1 MVRVKKKFLKVRETS
16 GNLNR
21 GKLMS
26 WRKVRENWNHLIE
39 TFEVT
44 LISTTFLLNEIGKFV
59 ENVLVLMNDWKDDCN
74 LKPEATT
81 TYDIFSQGN
90 TNIRRK
96 VLLVTRVSRSEAII
110 RLRAVYEKFNLEPR
124 SHSVLRWNVS
134 WVRDYEKLSVINVS
148 NSRTIGGT
156 LLLIGCHEELV
167 FVAAFRY

>member
-44 LISTTFLLNEIGKFV
+44 LISTIFLLNEIGKFV

-90 TNIRRK
+90 INFNR
-96 VLLVTRVSRSEAII
+96 
-110 RLRAVYEKFNLEPR
+110 EKSGCLWQPWFDSL
-124 SHSVLRWNVS
+124 VLRCLVILYLWTPANNQELKNTNWEEYTEHCFRLCRSPLPVAQMIDS
-134 WVRDYEKLSVINVS
+134 LSM
-148 NSRTIGGT
+148 T
-156 LLLIGCHEELV
+156 
-167 FVAAFRY
+167 VALE